1 MRKDE
6 LQYLSD
12 TILIERLAS
21 DPELLKQAS
30 LFQDIG
36 FGSIAEKIKQFAKE
50 NIRAD
55 APGGYVGSIVSLM
68 APAILFRIHPV
79 LGIAGAAAHV
89 LGFDMV
95 GVVKSIMGGLSNQIN
110 SGEGV
115 SLSDV
120 SSLGK
125 GVVSGEVGDIAGADD
140 MLLPIREAFDITAQK
155 RHWGHQG
162 KLPKTPF
169 GYEKGAP
176 LLKRIFGNLSRARG
190 KWLIGGI
197 IVWFLKTLLV
207 GAGLVAGA
215 GLIKDVVT
223 PDKDQETPTPKP
235 EGEGAAYNKP
245 APAVKPYVPPKKL
258 DPFTPSG
265 NGKQY
270 FSNDTNNVWIVPL
283 INRSI
288 NDTLIA
294 WAVDVY
300 PALRG
305 KEFEIEM
312 SPAFNAAVSRLKRN
326 FVAKQPGSLIMPIGL
341 HTRKQVVDLFSR
353 DVKKQMKV

>member
-36 FGSIAEKIKQFAKE
+36 FGSIAEKVKKFAKE

-68 APAILFRIHPV
+68 APAIMFRIHPV

-95 GVVKSIMGGLSNQIN
+95 GIVKSIMGALLGQIN
-110 SGEGV
+110 SGESI

-125 GVVSGEVGDIAGADD
+125 GAISGEVGDISEADD
-140 MLLPIREAFDITAQK
+140 MLFPIREAFDITAQK

-162 KLPKTPF
+162 KLPKTPW
-169 GYEKGAP
+169 GREKGAP

-190 KWLIGGI
+190 KWLVGGI
-197 IVWFLKTLLV
+197 IIWFLKTLLV

-215 GLIKDVVT
+215 GLIKSVVT
-223 PDKDQETPTPKP
+223 PDD
-235 EGEGAAYNKP
+235 KP
-245 APAVKPYVPPKKL
+245 AIETTSPEAGTAYQQPTKVKPYVAPKRL

-265 NGKQY
+265 NGQQH
-270 FSNDTNNVWIVPL
+270 FANDANNVWIVPL

-288 NDTLIA
+288 DTTLLL
-294 WAVDVY
+294 WAKDVY
-300 PALRG
+300 PELEGR
-305 KEFEIEM
+305 EFEIEM
-312 SPAFNAAVSRLKRN
+312 SSAFDAAVRKLKRN